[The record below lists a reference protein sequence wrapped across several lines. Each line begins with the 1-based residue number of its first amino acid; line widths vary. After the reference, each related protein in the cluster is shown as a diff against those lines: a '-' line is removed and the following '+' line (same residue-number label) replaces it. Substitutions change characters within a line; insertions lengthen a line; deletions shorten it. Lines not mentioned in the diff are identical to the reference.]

1 MKKLWLILAILAVL
15 ITIANYQNNNNPVL
29 IISHL
34 ISDAGIKSNAT
45 LVYKINLFSVFPAGD
60 AVFDKMNEELFQNK
74 KVYHL
79 AAHAETAKILSRF
92 FSATTFLDSY
102 LDPQNNN
109 PMFFKQK
116 VQISGRKDI
125 QKEISY
131 DQKQKLMTIS
141 GVSRDILPDTQDP
154 LSAMFNI
161 RQMNFDQI
169 TAFEMNINT
178 NQKNYLLSV
187 KVSPKEVTMDD
198 KKYKLF
204 ILDGDIKRRN
214 KNPYHRTIIRIVLLK
229 DKENIPVLVK
239 IFSSG
244 LLINAK
250 LIDIE

>member
-1 MKKLWLILAILAVL
+1 MKKLWLILAILAVF

-34 ISDAGIKSNAT
+34 ISDTGIKSNAT
-45 LVYKINLFSVFPAGD
+45 LAYKINLFSVFPAGD
-60 AVFDKMNEELFQNK
+60 AVFDKMDEELFQNK

-79 AAHAETAKILSRF
+79 TARAETAKIISKF
-92 FSATTFLDSY
+92 FSASALLDSY
-102 LDPQNNN
+102 LDPQSNN
-109 PMFFKQK
+109 PVFFKQK
-116 VQISGRKDI
+116 LQISGKKDI
-125 QKEISY
+125 QKEINY

-161 RQMNFDQI
+161 RKMNFDQI
-169 TAFEMNINT
+169 SSFEMNINT
-178 NQKNYLLSV
+178 NQKNYLLSA
-187 KVSPKEVTMDD
+187 KVSPKEITLDD
-198 KKYKLF
+198 KKYQLF

-229 DKENIPVLVK
+229 DKENIPILVK

-250 LIDIE
+250 LIDIK